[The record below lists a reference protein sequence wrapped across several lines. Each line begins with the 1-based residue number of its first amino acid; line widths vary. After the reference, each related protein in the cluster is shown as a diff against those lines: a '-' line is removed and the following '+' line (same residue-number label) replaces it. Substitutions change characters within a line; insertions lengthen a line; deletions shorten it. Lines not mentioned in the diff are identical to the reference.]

1 MVLWESVVSLVC
13 KFVRVCFVEMVV
25 VVLLMKINIVVFVWK
40 VIMGIVVNICCLFVY
55 LIYVKMVV
63 FVNSIK
69 IVVVVYV
76 FLNLLEIDVKV

>member
-1 MVLWESVVSLVC
+1 M
-13 KFVRVCFVEMVV
+13 RVCFVEMVV
-25 VVLLMKINIVVFVWK
+25 VVLLININIVVFVWK

-69 IVVVVYV
+69 IVLVVYV

>member
-1 MVLWESVVSLVC
+1 
-13 KFVRVCFVEMVV
+13 
-25 VVLLMKINIVVFVWK
+25 
-40 VIMGIVVNICCLFVY
+40 MGIVVNICCLFVY

-69 IVVVVYV
+69 IVLVVYV